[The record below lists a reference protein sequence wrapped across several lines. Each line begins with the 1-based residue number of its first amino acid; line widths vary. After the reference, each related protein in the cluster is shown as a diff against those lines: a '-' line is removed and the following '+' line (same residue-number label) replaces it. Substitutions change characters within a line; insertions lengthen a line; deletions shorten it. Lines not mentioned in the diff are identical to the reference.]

1 MAQADKTGAETGTKG
16 TDVPDVPSARFT
28 ARNSTFR
35 CSANRMLCA
44 FRHEDSGMFQE
55 TRNQKPVVISFKK
68 VLNPNRQMNRRST
81 VGFSPCG
88 GAATGQGRCVNSA
101 TVRCPQDGRGRRHL
115 GARSLQRE
123 RGRRRGHGEARR
135 DLISARLERL
145 HQALDVTSE
154 TGQIPAVRLERVAA
168 LVVEDPKLR

>member
-35 CSANRMLCA
+35 CSANRMICA

-68 VLNPNRQMNRRST
+68 S
-81 VGFSPCG
+81 
-88 GAATGQGRCVNSA
+88 
-101 TVRCPQDGRGRRHL
+101 
-115 GARSLQRE
+115 
-123 RGRRRGHGEARR
+123 
-135 DLISARLERL
+135 
-145 HQALDVTSE
+145 
-154 TGQIPAVRLERVAA
+154 
-168 LVVEDPKLR
+168 